1 MPLAR
6 AKSAAVDDKVS
17 HMGTFTSS
25 LAVFKAA
32 AEDRVGRLTSDNGT
46 IDERVGE
53 GGVRGCVS
61 QG

>member
-1 MPLAR
+1 MAR
-6 AKSAAVDDKVS
+6 AKSAAVDAKVF
-17 HMGTFTSS
+17 HMGTFLSS
-25 LAVFKAA
+25 LAVFETA
-32 AEDRVGRLTSDNGT
+32 DRGVGRLTSDNGT